1 VQRALKKSFVDLD
14 ELYHNTLGSI
24 SIKCGSTCVM
34 VLIVGAH
41 IFCANVGDSRAVLSR
56 KGTAV
61 NLSYDHKASRPD
73 EVARI
78 NKNDGIIE
86 FSRVGGRLA
95 VTRAFGDF
103 EFKYQIDSSKG
114 GIKIR
119 KNLVISEPEVRM
131 YTFDPSE
138 DEFIVLASDG
148 LFDMFKS

>member
-1 VQRALKKSFVDLD
+1 MQRALKKSFVDLD
-14 ELYHNTLGSI
+14 ELYHKTLGAV

-41 IFCANVGDSRAVLSR
+41 VFCASVGDSRAVLCR

-61 NLSYDHKASRPD
+61 NLSLDHKASRPD

-103 EFKYQIDSSKG
+103 EFKYQKDSMG
-114 GIKIR
+114 MKIR